1 MSLRPI
7 VFSSLLLLLSCSENS
22 PKPATDSV
30 RDTTAT
36 VAAADSAQQDT
47 SGTTATQ
54 TISPVRRIGAQDYS
68 IELPAHMQQA
78 RDLNRS
84 ASLQYMNPVR
94 ELYIIVLDESKADVV
109 KAIRESGSYDEKGS
123 VVQNYRMANLRLMD
137 LPPQSPANIY
147 GDSIGGLPANIV
159 EVTAPVKGY
168 MTHYKLAFVEGGKRL
183 YTVMTWTIAPHVE
196 ENSEEMK
203 KMLLSFRVE

>member
-1 MSLRPI
+1 M
-7 VFSSLLLLLSCSENS
+7 
-22 PKPATDSV
+22 

-36 VAAADSAQQDT
+36 TATADSALQDT
-47 SGTTATQ
+47 SGKTTTQ
-54 TISPVRRIGAQDYS
+54 TISPARRIGAGDYS
-68 IELPAHMQQA
+68 IELPGHMQQA
-78 RDLNRS
+78 KGLNRS

-109 KAIRESGSYDEKGS
+109 NAIRETGTYDENAT
-123 VVQNYRMANLRLMD
+123 VVDNYRRVNIQLMN
-137 LPPQSPANIY
+137 LPPQSPANIFV
-147 GDSIGGLPANIV
+147 DSIGGLPTNIV

-168 MTHYKLAFVEGGKRL
+168 MTHYKLAFVEGDTKL
-183 YTVMTWTIAPHVE
+183 YTIMAWTVAPHFE